1 MSLSVLLDYPED
13 ISLSAL
19 KLIKLKK
26 SIIKRLT
33 LAGVATI
40 AELCKET
47 DFSIPTVT
55 KMISELIEEGIV
67 FEDGKVGTPGGR
79 RPSQYGINP
88 DACYYL
94 GVEVKRNSISIG
106 IQDFNNNF
114 VKLSE
119 NISYTLE
126 NTRESLFS
134 LCTIIDQFVVG
145 SGVPRE
151 KIIGACINLSGRINS
166 RKGFSYSYFFFEE
179 KPLSEIIESQIH
191 IKTFLENDTR
201 AMAYGEYNCGV
212 VENEKDVIFVNIGWG
227 VGIGIICNGK
237 LYYGKS
243 GYSGEF
249 GHSPVFENEII
260 CHCGKKGCLE
270 TEISGIALERKFKK
284 ALENGS
290 ISILSG
296 KKPTEEITIDD
307 ILTAIIKNEDTLAIE
322 IMETIGSEMGRY
334 LSMLINI
341 FNPELVVLGGAL
353 AETGRYLHLPIQ
365 TAIHKYSLS
374 LVSLDMELKMSA
386 LGSKA
391 GVIGACY
398 ILRDKLFSTSD

>member
-1 MSLSVLLDYPED
+1 MNLSNLLDYPED

-33 LAGVATI
+33 LSGVATI

-55 KMISELIEEGIV
+55 KIISELIDEGIV
-67 FEDGKVGTPGGR
+67 FEEGKVGTAGGR

-88 DACYYL
+88 NACYYL

-106 IQDFNNNF
+106 IQDFNNKF

-126 NTRESLFS
+126 NNRESLNS
-134 LCTIIDQFVVG
+134 MCLIINQFVDK
-145 SGVPRE
+145 SGVTRD

-212 VENEKDVIFVNIGWG
+212 VQNEKDVIFVNIGWG

-249 GHSPVFENEII
+249 GHSPVFSNEII

-284 ALENGS
+284 SLENGLTS
-290 ISILSG
+290 VLSG
-296 KKPTEEITIDD
+296 KKAIDD
-307 ILTAIIKNEDTLAIE
+307 ITVDDIIVAINENEDTLAIE
-322 IMETIGSEMGRY
+322 IVEEIGTSLGRY

-341 FNPELVVLGGAL
+341 FNPELVILGGAL
-353 AETGRYLHLPIQ
+353 AETGLYLRLP
-365 TAIHKYSLS
+365 TRTSIHKYSLS
-374 LVSLDMELKMSA
+374 LVSQDMELKMSA
-386 LGSKA
+386 CGSKA

-398 ILRDKLFSTSD
+398 ILRDKLFYSA

>member
-1 MSLSVLLDYPED
+1 MNLSILLDYPED
-13 ISLSAL
+13 ISLTAL

-26 SIIKRLT
+26 SIIKQLT
-33 LAGVATI
+33 LNGEATI
-40 AELCKET
+40 AELCKEN

-55 KMISELIEEGIV
+55 KIISELIEEEIV
-67 FEDGKVGTPGGR
+67 YETGKAGTSGGR
-79 RPSQYGINP
+79 RPSKYGINP
-88 DACYYL
+88 IACYYL

-134 LCTIIDQFVVG
+134 LCTIINQFVDS

-179 KPLSEIIESQIH
+179 KPLSEIIESQIN

-201 AMAYGEYNCGV
+201 AMTYGEYNCGV
-212 VENEKDVIFVNIGWG
+212 VQHEKDVIFVNMSLG
-227 VGIGIICNGK
+227 VGIGIVSKGK

-249 GHSPVFENEII
+249 GHSPVFDNEII

-270 TEISGIALERKFKK
+270 TEISGIALERKFKN
-284 ALENGS
+284 ALKNGS
-290 ISILSG
+290 KSILSE
-296 KKPTEEITIDD
+296 KNIDEIGMND
-307 ILTAIIKNEDTLAIE
+307 ILAAICENEDSLAIE
-322 IMETIGSEMGRY
+322 IIDEIGGKMGRY

-353 AETGRYLHLPIQ
+353 AETGMYLRLPIR
-365 TAIHKYSLS
+365 TNIHKYSLS
-374 LVSLDMELKMSA
+374 LVSLDMELKMST

-391 GVIGACY
+391 GVIGACF
-398 ILRDKLFSTSD
+398 ILRDKLFYSM

>member
-1 MSLSVLLDYPED
+1 MSLSILLDSPED
-13 ISLSAL
+13 ISLSAF

-33 LAGVATI
+33 LIGVATI

-55 KMISELIEEGIV
+55 KIISELIEEGIV
-67 FEDGKVGTPGGR
+67 FEEGKVGTAGGR

-88 DACYYL
+88 NACFYL
-94 GVEVKRNSISIG
+94 GVEVRRNSINIG

-114 VKLSE
+114 VKHSE
-119 NISYTLE
+119 NISYTLD
-126 NTRESLFS
+126 NTRESLSS
-134 LCTIIDQFVVG
+134 LCSIINQFVAD
-145 SGVPRE
+145 SGVSRD

-201 AMAYGEYNCGV
+201 AMAYGEYNGGLV
-212 VENEKDVIFVNIGWG
+212 QKEKDVLFVNIGWG
-227 VGIGIICNGK
+227 IGIGIICNGK

-249 GHSPVFENEII
+249 GHSPVYNNEII

-270 TEISGIALERKFKK
+270 TEVSGVALERKFKK

-296 KKPTEEITIDD
+296 KKAIEDITVDD
-307 ILTAIIKNEDTLAIE
+307 ILAAIIKNEDTLAIE
-322 IMETIGSEMGRY
+322 ILEEIGGELGRY

-341 FNPELVVLGGAL
+341 FNPELVILGGAL
-353 AETGRYLHLPIQ
+353 AETDMYLRLPIR

-374 LVSLDMELKMSA
+374 LVSLDMDLKIST

-398 ILRDKLFSTSD
+398 ILRDKLFYND

>member
-1 MSLSVLLDYPED
+1 MNLSILLDFPED

-33 LAGVATI
+33 LNGVATI

-47 DFSIPTVT
+47 VFSIPTVT
-55 KMISELIEEGIV
+55 KIISELIEEGIV
-67 FEDGKVGTPGGR
+67 SETGKVDTAGGR

-88 DACYYL
+88 NACYYL
-94 GVEVKRNSISIG
+94 GAEVKRDSISIG

-114 VKLSE
+114 VQLSE

-126 NTRESLFS
+126 NTKESLSS
-134 LCTIIDQFVVG
+134 LCSIINRFVDD

-212 VENEKDVIFVNIGWG
+212 VQNEKDVIFVNIGWG
-227 VGIGIICNGK
+227 VGIGIITNGK

-249 GHSPVFENEII
+249 GHSPVFDNELI

-270 TEISGIALERKFKK
+270 TEISGIALERKFKN

-290 ISILSG
+290 TSILSG
-296 KKPTEEITIDD
+296 KKAINDITIDD
-307 ILTAIIKNEDTLAIE
+307 ILTAVTENEDSLAIE
-322 IMETIGSEMGRY
+322 IIDEIGRKLGRY

-341 FNPELVVLGGAL
+341 FNPELVVLGGTL
-353 AETGRYLHLPIQ
+353 AETGMYLRLPVR
-365 TAIHKYSLS
+365 TNIHKYSLS
-374 LVSLDMELKMSA
+374 LVSLDMELKMSS

-398 ILRDKLFSTSD
+398 ILRDKLFYGI